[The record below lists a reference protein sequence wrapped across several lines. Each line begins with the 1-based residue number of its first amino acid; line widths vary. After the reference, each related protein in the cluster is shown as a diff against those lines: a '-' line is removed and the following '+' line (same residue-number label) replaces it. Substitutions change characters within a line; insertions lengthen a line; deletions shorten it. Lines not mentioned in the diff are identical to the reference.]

1 VHGAVRQC
9 AATRHHG
16 HQRVAGA
23 VAAMAAG
30 TPRAHRRG
38 RPARQARSGPLPQ
51 CRRAQRRRPA
61 LASLL
66 PSTKQAGRPR
76 RAIGPRLAPSPRRRG
91 RRAGS
96 LRHRRRA
103 GLGVGGRPASALR
116 LRACPRCCQTTPSAA
131 PPRRRCSH
139 AEKKGG
145 GGHCVPACQR
155 GGRSGAATHR
165 VSRGRAGRA
174 ARVESSRKAPPWRA
188 RAVWRACV
196 VIAVLKMRCRSAGKC
211 RAAHCAQSATRPLGT
226 RRAHSCAQPGSPWAR
241 RRTRTSAGPP
251 PRDQRNTQTR
261 RPAGRCFRRSEC
273 PFGAR
278 GTHPATRARR
288 AARAPS
294 AVSFPLRGVRAVP
307 PPPRRVA
314 HDKVRR
320 RARQVRRRARVR
332 ARVRRRTR
340 ARAQAAHARAAR
352 RLLVSC
358 RRARRA
364 ATQRCTAPPHP
375 PTAHSPHGP
384 RCLDRQSNKSFPRQR
399 LN

>member
-1 VHGAVRQC
+1 
-9 AATRHHG
+9 
-16 HQRVAGA
+16 
-23 VAAMAAG
+23 MAAG

-294 AVSFPLRGVRAVP
+294 AGVLPAARRACGSASATPRSARQSAAPRTTSAAPRTRACTRPATDACARASRARTRSAAAVSFVSTSAPRRHATLYCP
-307 PPPRRVA
+307 PPP
-314 HDKVRR
+314 
-320 RARQVRRRARVR
+320 
-332 ARVRRRTR
+332 
-340 ARAQAAHARAAR
+340 
-352 RLLVSC
+352 
-358 RRARRA
+358 
-364 ATQRCTAPPHP
+364 
-375 PTAHSPHGP
+375 PHGP
-384 RCLDRQSNKSFPRQR
+384 LTPRPPLSRSPEQ
-399 LN
+399 